1 MICRLNEV
9 ISTDPTDWVQATAA
23 AVTVFMAVHLIPYSS
38 KELLS
43 LVVLLKKAT
52 TPTRHPSHPQTA
64 S

>member
-9 ISTDPTDWVQATAA
+9 ISTDPTDWVQATGA

-52 TPTRHPSHPQTA
+52 TPTRHPSHLQTA